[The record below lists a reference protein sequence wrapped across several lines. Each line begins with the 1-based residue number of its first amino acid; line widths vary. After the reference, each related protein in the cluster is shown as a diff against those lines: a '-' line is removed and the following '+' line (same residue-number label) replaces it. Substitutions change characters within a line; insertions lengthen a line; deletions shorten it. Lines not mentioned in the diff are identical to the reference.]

1 MACREPSK
9 LMWPPNHS
17 KEFPTFVKSESVRD
31 KNKETHGASH
41 LTMEVQNHIPTTPDN
56 PNNVTFIHLFGFS
69 HLLKYSMM
77 NCLPRAQFWFSLV
90 HSVTNIMK
98 SFIFPTPKRQIWNC
112 NWKPRKKLYQ
122 YVYPVTEQ
130 CSCFNVK
137 QEPVILQNRG
147 RHYCSQKLKMWNFL
161 PFLSDRVNIFPCQIR
176 KVTQN
181 KDIEEI

>member
-1 MACREPSK
+1 MTIWLLTKADREPCK

-17 KEFPTFVKSESVRD
+17 KELPTFVKSESVTDR
-31 KNKETHGASH
+31 NKETKGASD

-56 PNNVTFIHLFGFS
+56 LDTVTFIHLFGFS
-69 HLLKYSMM
+69 RVFKFSMM

-98 SFIFPTPKRQIWNC
+98 SFIFPTPKRQISNC
-112 NWKPRKKLYQ
+112 NCKPRKKLYQQ

-137 QEPVILQNRG
+137 QEPVI
-147 RHYCSQKLKMWNFL
+147 QK
-161 PFLSDRVNIFPCQIR
+161 
-176 KVTQN
+176 KVH
-181 KDIEEI
+181 